1 MLQYKGSESAKN
13 PYYAHSNLGYFL
25 KPHKSKAAGYKD
37 LLYMLLHTYVNM
49 LFLDRIKYT
58 TNDCIKL
65 SFAPSKVMNIK
76 RKTERDILSLFFG

>member
-13 PYYAHSNLGYFL
+13 PYYAYAHSNLGYFL

-49 LFLDRIKYT
+49 LFWRELNIPQT
-58 TNDCIKL
+58 TVLNYPLRLQK
-65 SFAPSKVMNIK
+65 
-76 RKTERDILSLFFG
+76 